1 MPFIYELIPA
11 DMLDEVQK
19 INQRLGQKRK
29 NTDWMVNKNGDSF
42 LICHRYGRTGPDA
55 SWPGEYVFSHKGVA
69 FCFKVLLEEH
79 RGLNGAPD
87 QLTFHIRGI
96 AQHLMASNTWP
107 ATAGLIAEALNDMQQ
122 STGGRCEVSVS
133 FAGKGMQQ

>member
-19 INQRLGQKRK
+19 INQRLGQKRRS
-29 NTDWMVNKNGDSF
+29 TDWVVDKDSDAF
-42 LICHRYGRTGPDA
+42 LLCHRTGRSGPDA
-55 SWPGEYVFSHKGVA
+55 SWPGEYVFSYKGSA
-69 FCFKVLLEEH
+69 FCFKVLREAN
-79 RGLNGAPD
+79 RGTNGEPG

-96 AQHLMASNTWP
+96 DQQLMASDTWP

-122 STGGRCEVSVS
+122 STGGRCEVSVR
-133 FAGKGMQQ
+133 FAEKEMQR